1 MKTAIS
7 SFMVATEIFLE
18 ENKFAFDGTISFLIT
33 SDEEGEAEF
42 GTKSLIKWRKSK
54 KKRLIIV

>member
-1 MKTAIS
+1 
-7 SFMVATEIFLE
+7 MVATEIFLE

-42 GTKSLIKWRKSK
+42 GTKSLIKWIKSK
-54 KKRLIIV
+54 KD